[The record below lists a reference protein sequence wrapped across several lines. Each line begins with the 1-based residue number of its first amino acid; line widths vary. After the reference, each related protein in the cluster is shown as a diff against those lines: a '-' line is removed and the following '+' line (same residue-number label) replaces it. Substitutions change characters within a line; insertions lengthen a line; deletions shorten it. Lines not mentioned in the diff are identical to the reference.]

1 MVLESQW
8 IFNVREMLL
17 LLKINNFIRA
27 IDRKIGNGINNIEL
41 MVIKLVILVK
51 ILYRRINKIWEK
63 QQKLSRNFKD

>member
-1 MVLESQW
+1 
-8 IFNVREMLL
+8 MLL

-51 ILYRRINKIWEK
+51 ILYRRINKI
-63 QQKLSRNFKD
+63 